1 MVAPNKLDE
10 IQQVFSAASPY
21 KQDMYHQG
29 LTTGIAPTSHDL
41 SI

>member
-10 IQQVFSAASPY
+10 VQQVFSAASPY

-29 LTTGIAPTSHDL
+29 LTTSIAATCCDL